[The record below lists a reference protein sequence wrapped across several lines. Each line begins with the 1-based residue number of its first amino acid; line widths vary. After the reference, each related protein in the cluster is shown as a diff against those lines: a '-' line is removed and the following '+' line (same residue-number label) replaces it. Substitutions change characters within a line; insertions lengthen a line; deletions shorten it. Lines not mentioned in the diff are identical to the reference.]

1 LIICVA
7 GGMMGGWG
15 VGGSPNSDEGHT
27 LWYSLWY
34 RLFIFLGDT
43 LTLREM
49 ILSIPQH
56 LQNIHHFPDN
66 VNYKASN
73 QCSGSHDHLV
83 WIQIRGS
90 KPLVSFCFHLWPSA
104 LIVTYYVIRVN
115 FSKWIRNC
123 NLFSGVST
131 WTCLRRE
138 EASSG
143 SSLAVW

>member
-1 LIICVA
+1 
-7 GGMMGGWG
+7 MGGWG
-15 VGGSPNSDEGHT
+15 VGGSLNSDEGHT

-73 QCSGSHDHLV
+73 QCSGSHDILV
-83 WIQIRGS
+83 WIRGS
-90 KPLVSFCFHLWPSA
+90 MRLANESGSVSFCFHHLPST
-104 LIVTYYVIRVN
+104 LQVTYHVIRVN